1 MGAQNAKAD
10 LEEYRAGY
18 PTQRDNPHEKDNL
31 RFYKGKALLPASP
44 LHLSLSLSGNRL

>member
-18 PTQRDNPHEKDNL
+18 PTQQDDPRQKDNL
-31 RFYKGKALLPASP
+31 RFYKGTYRTKNSHPQRIV
-44 LHLSLSLSGNRL
+44 LSLASSI

>member
-18 PTQRDNPHEKDNL
+18 PTQKDDPRQKDNL
-31 RFYKGKALLPASP
+31 RFYKGTDHRIQNSHP
-44 LHLSLSLSGNRL
+44 LRR